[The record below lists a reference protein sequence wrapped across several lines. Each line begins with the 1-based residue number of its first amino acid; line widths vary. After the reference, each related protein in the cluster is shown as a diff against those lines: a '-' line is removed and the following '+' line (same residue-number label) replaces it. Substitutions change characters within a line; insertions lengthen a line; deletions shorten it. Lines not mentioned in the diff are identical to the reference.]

1 LSKSSVPPNTQF
13 KLSVTDIEIIE
24 LALSSKVGRI
34 STTLM
39 EFSNPNLE
47 IELKKIR
54 ELLGRI
60 HKQKNWFHPTDR
72 FAGGG

>member
-60 HKQKNWFHPTDR
+60 HNQKNWFHPTDR